1 MGIVSSSKRILYNPG
16 KESET
21 MINDVIGI
29 VREAAQHMASVDKIE
44 IAQKGGYANIVTTS
58 DLAVQDFLRS
68 RLATLLPDCGFICEE
83 GDVADISHRD
93 VWIVDPIDGTAN
105 YARGVDQCAICVGL
119 CHDGEMQMGVVYI
132 PRTDEMF
139 YAEKGKGAWRN
150 GKQIHV
156 ADRAFENGIMCTAFP
171 VYYKEQSAWCASAIH
186 EVFMH
191 CNDIR
196 RLGAAAP
203 ELCYIAMG
211 RFDMYFEY
219 RLGAWDFAAAS
230 IIVSE
235 AGGFLSDI
243 NGNPLNPMNASGVL
257 VANSNDNLNRLV
269 AIIKSH
275 NPEAKNCL

>member
-1 MGIVSSSKRILYNPG
+1 M
-16 KESET
+16 
-21 MINDVIGI
+21 MINDVIRI
-29 VREAAQHMASVDKIE
+29 VREAAQYIMPADKIE
-44 IAQKGGYANIVTTS
+44 ITQKDGYENIVTTS

-68 RLATLLPDCGFICEE
+68 RLSTLIPDCGFICEE
-83 GDVADISHRD
+83 GDIADISHSD

-119 CHDGEMQMGVVYI
+119 CHDGEMQIGVVYI

-139 YAEKGKGAWRN
+139 YAERGKGAWRN
-150 GKQIHV
+150 GQQIHV
-156 ADRAFENGIMCTAFP
+156 ADRTFEDTIMCTAFP
-171 VYYKEQSAWCASAIH
+171 VYYKEQSAWCARAIH
-186 EVFMH
+186 EVFMQ

-219 RLGAWDFAAAS
+219 CLGAWDFAAAS

-235 AGGFLSDI
+235 AGGSLSDI
-243 NGNPLNPMNASGVL
+243 NGNPLNPMKASGVL
-257 VANSNDNLNRLV
+257 AANSQANLNRLIK
-269 AIIKSH
+269 IIKSH
-275 NPEAKNCL
+275 NPEAENCL